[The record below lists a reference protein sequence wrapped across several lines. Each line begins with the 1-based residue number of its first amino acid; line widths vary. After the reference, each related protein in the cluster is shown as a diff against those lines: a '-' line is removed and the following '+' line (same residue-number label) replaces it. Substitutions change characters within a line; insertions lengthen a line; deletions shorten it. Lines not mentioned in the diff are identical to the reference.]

1 MKGRK
6 MMVGLTYISPQYIQ
20 EAEFDGISEPETART
35 GRLKI
40 WLIAAIVATM
50 LLLTGAAVYTR
61 WSGTAQTRYRP
72 TEEIKR
78 QAEKSGLSMMVPETK
93 KTENPEEVLSV
104 TDQGVTISLV
114 QTIVDQYRAELTS
127 RIEGFELPEGRDP
140 MVWPEVYL
148 DGERYGWYGSLGGS
162 CFDGTTRDENGN
174 WIYTDGTPVQSDENG
189 NVIYHWTGS
198 DGSLEYTEY
207 ISFHETDGRYFG
219 KEIEVSFPCL
229 AVSSLQK
236 FGPDEVLVEGN
247 WTLKW
252 TLTGTAESISV
263 SPNAEIGD
271 SGVILL
277 DAEIGQKTI
286 RTRYKVPEL
295 WEGWNQLVELP
306 QSICG
311 VRMKDGTQYICASS
325 SFGFEDQGNMIY
337 FIESDMYDGI
347 LDPSQVESLMFP
359 KSWQKD
365 ERGIPRIAEYC
376 YIPVGE
382 GQKRQ

>member
-35 GRLKI
+35 DRLRI

-50 LLLTGAAVYTR
+50 LLLTGATVYTR
-61 WSGTAQTRYRP
+61 WSSTAQTRYRP
-72 TEEIKR
+72 TEEIKQ

-93 KTENPEEVLSV
+93 KAENPEEVLSV
-104 TDQGVTISLV
+104 TDQGITIRLV
-114 QTIVDQYRAELTS
+114 QTIVDKYRAELTF
-127 RIEGFELPEGRDP
+127 RIEGFQLPEGRDP

-148 DGERYGWYGSLGGS
+148 DGERRDWYGSLSGS
-162 CFDGTTRDENGN
+162 FFDGTTRDENGK

-189 NVIYHWTGS
+189 NVILHYTGS

-207 ISFHETDGRYFG
+207 ISFLETDGRYFG
-219 KEIEVSFPCL
+219 KEIEVSFPYL

-236 FGPDEVLVEGN
+236 FGPDEVMVEGS

-286 RTRYKVPEL
+286 RTRYKVPAL

-325 SFGFEDQGNMIY
+325 SFGFEDQDNMIY

-359 KSWQKD
+359 KSWQKN

-376 YIPVGE
+376 YIPVE
-382 GQKRQ
+382 P

>member
-6 MMVGLTYISPQYIQ
+6 MMVGLSYISPQYIQ
-20 EAEFDGISEPETART
+20 EAEFDGISEPKTART

-72 TEEIKR
+72 TEEIKQ
-78 QAEKSGLSMMVPETK
+78 QAEKSGLSMMIPETK

-104 TDQGVTISLV
+104 TDQGITISLV
-114 QTIVDQYRAELTS
+114 QTIVDKYRAELTF
-127 RIEGFELPEGRDP
+127 RIEGFQLPEGRDP

-174 WIYTDGTPVQSDENG
+174 WIYTDGTPVQSDESG